1 MPMKVESMPE
11 QALRSTTMQRAPW
24 ARQCSAQALTWG
36 LLRKLPFPL
45 QRIQEKSSNLA
56 QSISLSGVTCVR
68 AGFFAVEAEGSAK
81 LLLVNAGKCMIFE
94 GSRFSSKCRKI
105 LFLGGVNE

>member
-36 LLRKLPFPL
+36 LVRKLPFPL

-68 AGFFAVEAEGSAK
+68 AGFFLWQLKVALNCFWSTLESA
-81 LLLVNAGKCMIFE
+81 
-94 GSRFSSKCRKI
+94 
-105 LFLGGVNE
+105 